1 DSIQVS
7 YTTTDVQC
15 NGEPTGVIAV
25 SVLYVN
31 PPYSFSWSNPNDPT
45 FVEITEDI
53 NNLSAGTYLLT
64 VMDDD
69 NCETELQIIV
79 NQPTA
84 ISQYLDTLTS
94 NYTGY
99 NIACKGDNSGWISVN
114 VTGGYI
120 PFSYLWSTG
129 ATTDSIF
136 DLFAGIYTL
145 TITDGLGCTETVQ
158 LNLLEPTT
166 NLTGV
171 IQATTDYNGFNI
183 SCFNGNDGG
192 IREIPTGG
200 VPPYA
205 WVWDDTQGGEYLI
218 NQMAGYHHVELYDNN
233 NCV

>member
-1 DSIQVS
+1 MYTVVDSNNCILSDSITIYEPDSIQVS
-7 YTTTDVQC
+7 YTTTHVQC

-64 VMDDD
+64 VMDADH
-69 NCETELQIIV
+69 CETELQIIV

-114 VTGGYI
+114 VTGGESARGTLFYKVQ
-120 PFSYLWSTG
+120 
-129 ATTDSIF
+129 DS
-136 DLFAGIYTL
+136 GGGNYVNWKG
-145 TITDGLGCTETVQ
+145 DGE
-158 LNLLEPTT
+158 
-166 NLTGV
+166 
-171 IQATTDYNGFNI
+171 
-183 SCFNGNDGG
+183 
-192 IREIPTGG
+192 
-200 VPPYA
+200 
-205 WVWDDTQGGEYLI
+205 
-218 NQMAGYHHVELYDNN
+218 
-233 NCV
+233 